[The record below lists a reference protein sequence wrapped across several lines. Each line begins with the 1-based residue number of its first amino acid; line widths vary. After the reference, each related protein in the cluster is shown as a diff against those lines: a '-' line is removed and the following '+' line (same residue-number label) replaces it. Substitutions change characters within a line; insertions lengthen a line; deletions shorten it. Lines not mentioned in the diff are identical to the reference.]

1 MLAEKK
7 DVPDT
12 VQGEGTDKRIEE
24 EQKYIMV
31 QVALRLFH
39 EQGYGKVR
47 FMDIAKSS
55 GISHKEAQGYFSS
68 KEEICH
74 LVIDQHLDNQT
85 AKFEEINKT
94 SNPRQRLS
102 LYLDTLVENSDSLIA
117 YGCPMT
123 DLYFDMKR
131 EEKPVADHAAV
142 ILTQR
147 LDWIREQFIL
157 ITQVGNI
164 TDLPERLDSAIHG
177 ISILAQVT
185 GSPQLIRHQVNQLKS
200 WIRSM

>member
-7 DVPDT
+7 DTPDT
-12 VQGEGTDKRIEE
+12 AHSEGSNKRVEE

-39 EQGYGKVR
+39 EQGYGKVK
-47 FMDIAKSS
+47 FSDIAKAS
-55 GISHKEAQGYFSS
+55 GISNKEAQSYFSS

-74 LVIDQHLDNQT
+74 RVIDKHLENQK
-85 AKFEEINKT
+85 AQFEEINEN

-102 LYLDTLVENSDSLIA
+102 LYLDTLVDDSDSLIA

-131 EEKPVADHAAV
+131 EDKLLADHAAE
-142 ILTQR
+142 ILKQR
-147 LDWIREQFIL
+147 LSWIREQFVL
-157 ITQVGNI
+157 ITRVENI
-164 TDLPERLDSAIHG
+164 IDLPERMDSAIHG

-185 GSPQLIRHQVNQLKS
+185 GSVQLIKHQVNQLKS